1 MGKRE
6 RGTARHSVRRRH
18 VRSPLERRRTL
29 IGPEA
34 RGARESATAEPAATL
49 DQRCAAARNGRRLIA
64 LLPFCSTCQ
73 FAMTIPANPATI
85 PVITDGIT
93 HVLEEK
99 HWPEEDVAAVQL
111 ALQEA
116 MANAIRHGCRNDVSK
131 YLQCSVTVGEPDDE
145 VLIVVRDP
153 GAGFDPE
160 SVANPLAPANALKP
174 SGRGI
179 FLIKNLMD
187 HVQFADSGR
196 EVQMRKKKTSSLS
209 AEAEGIHCCR

>member
-1 MGKRE
+1 M
-6 RGTARHSVRRRH
+6 
-18 VRSPLERRRTL
+18 RSQLERRRTL
-29 IGPEA
+29 TGLDKPCA
-34 RGARESATAEPAATL
+34 ARESATAEPVATL
-49 DQRCAAARNGRRLIA
+49 DQGCAAAENGRRLIA
-64 LLPFCSTCQ
+64 LLPFCSTCHLT
-73 FAMTIPANPATI
+73 MTIPADPATI

-99 HWPEEDVAAVQL
+99 HWPEQDVAAIQL

-131 YLQCSVTVGEPDDE
+131 YLQCSVTVDEPDE
-145 VLIVVRDP
+145 VLIVVRDS

-160 SVANPLAPANALKP
+160 GVANPLAPANMLKP

-187 HVQFADSGR
+187 HVQFADGGR
-196 EVQMRKKKTSSLS
+196 EVQMQKKKTPSLI
-209 AEAEGIHCCR
+209 AEAQDIHCCR